1 MTDVIEERL
10 RSAADH
16 AMTGVELAPPASN
29 DAVSPPRR
37 HRWWVTAAAG
47 IAAAVVLGVVVW
59 AAALRDPGPTEPV
72 QPSPDAPAQVR
83 ARAAVEATLAAPQW
97 RAELSGGVAPFEVWF
112 HAPDRA
118 ESVNG
123 VEPVDS
129 SEDAPMRAI
138 QIDRDL
144 YTSNDGGWTRTTAP
158 PRGLADSHR
167 SLLQGL
173 LADGPCFAD
182 QGEFIVAWQDP
193 ETGCGSSTTA
203 LPDDLPP
210 SSDLW
215 VLRIDDD
222 GRVADFVVGEVP
234 GAVDSERG
242 ELVPWPPSPSDGID
256 QPMRGAGGQPAFI
269 YSFTYDDV
277 PPITAPERFATDDTV
292 DPSDPDALQ
301 RCEQAVSEPEYERI
315 SARVVAAYDTTIA
328 AAYAWR
334 DELVN
339 NTAETAGV
347 GDPDNKFATNLPVD
361 DLARTDPE
369 APVALC
375 YVDGNFQNPGPPGAS
390 VLDRSAFIVAEG
402 GRVVTLVGGASADTP
417 SGPAMTPE
425 RP

>member
-10 RSAADH
+10 RSAADQ

-29 DAVSPPRR
+29 DAVAPPRR

-47 IAAAVVLGVVVW
+47 IAAAAVLGVVVW

-97 RAELSGGVAPFEVWF
+97 RAEVSGGVTPFELWF
-112 HAPDRA
+112 REPDRVG
-118 ESVNG
+118 SVNG
-123 VEPVDS
+123 
-129 SEDAPMRAI
+129 SEDEPIRSI
-138 QIDRDL
+138 QIGETIYFR
-144 YTSNDGGWTRTTAP
+144 NDGEWA
-158 PRGLADSHR
+158 R
-167 SLLQGL
+167 SGIPERPLTLISDHLGLLQGIL
-173 LADGPCFAD
+173 SDGPCFAD

-203 LPDDLPP
+203 LADDLPAG
-210 SSDLW
+210 SDIW

-222 GRVADFVVGEVP
+222 GRVGELVVGEVP
-234 GAVDSERG
+234 GAVGSERE

-256 QPMRGAGGQPAFI
+256 RPMRSAGGQPAFI

-292 DPSDPDALQ
+292 DPSDSNALQ
-301 RCEQAVSEPEYERI
+301 QCEQAVREPEYARI

-339 NTAETAGV
+339 DTAETAGV

-375 YVDGNFQNPGPPGAS
+375 YVDGNFQNPRPPGAS
-390 VLDRSAFIVAEG
+390 VLDRSTFIVAEG